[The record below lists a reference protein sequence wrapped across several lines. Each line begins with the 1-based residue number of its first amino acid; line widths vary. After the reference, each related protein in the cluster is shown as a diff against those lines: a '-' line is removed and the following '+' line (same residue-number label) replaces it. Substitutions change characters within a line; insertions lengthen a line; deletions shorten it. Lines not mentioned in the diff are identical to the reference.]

1 MANKIFK
8 IGLAVL
14 GMVFGAAEIFS
25 GTKDLVSA
33 IKEEAPEEEKSKE
46 AEVVEET

>member
-14 GMVFGAAEIFS
+14 GIIFGGAEIFS
-25 GTKDLVSA
+25 GTKDLVTA
-33 IKEEAPEEEKSKE
+33 IRETPEEENSEEITEEIKE
-46 AEVVEET
+46 F